1 MTEKKKTGVAP
12 GVDPRAKRRAN
23 MARLREF
30 IEQCRQGTASLPT
43 RGLNVNYIELSRQL
57 FGTSGSI
64 KPENRAM
71 REIVEAYIAENPV
84 HYAGDNKLTRAKAAA
99 LGRLDTDAIK
109 TIRQG
114 MPKAEQEAILTKLTA
129 YLDDCRQGRATLFRL
144 NGRPAYKTIS
154 KHLFS
159 DRKKEVRLHAS
170 VYRELVDACFEDV
183 YGLNAPLHETE
194 MQVSMDCILASGPVP
209 VNGSPTDFAATAWDH
224 ERFRAEMPG
233 IEERLLAMYKV
244 PDAYIRAFGKWRE
257 VATEHEYINWVC
269 RMLGSNAFRQTSLA
283 YLPALLM
290 TELRHRRLL
299 LMPLGLVAEV
309 IKGPFSYRVLPRF
322 VSSFTPFERR
332 LASELS
338 GSGDLLFDFLLCLG
352 PINSATEFPVADFSK
367 ALASVMDA
375 FPVVGPDQR
384 RFLGRLRRLATAID
398 SAALEDGHPFQ
409 PLARVQFEQVTLDSG
424 WRSRGRKDDPLML
437 AVHPTVIEWGTS
449 FRQYVDTR
457 RWKTPATRI
466 QEFRAVL
473 NFLETQNDPPALGSS
488 DLRDQMFGVQAR
500 LWNWLSENSTEH
512 SAACTMSTLF
522 GFFTWHADRHPGF
535 IVPMNRAEVPSRT
548 NLPKKTT
555 KALIPRTILDEAKA
569 ICRDLMDAAF
579 SGHSEAPESML
590 CRHQFDK
597 LLCCRFPV
605 PGVGF
610 VQKLVPVLPALMY
623 TLLTLP
629 IRTIQARLLD
639 SGEADAQYPFLQPGE
654 GPVTQRVKWD
664 RNPSPLAL
672 RKRREGWLRRIHD
685 SSSCTEY
692 LGFWININKTAAVG
706 RGDSKDFGYE
716 IPWQHEELIRTLIL
730 LRDWQQ
736 ANNPISRLYSRAD
749 LSEKAIQPTEALAK
763 HMPPYAYLF
772 RLPRETDLT
781 AWHEPARYEA
791 VSEFFLAVMDEIE
804 SRRRG
809 TPNEV
814 PIILSRN
821 QTGRPATAVFSL
833 HGLRVAGIT
842 AFAEAGVPAPVIAE
856 FLAGHMTVLMTVYY
870 QKFGPSTVTKM
881 LNEAMNALD
890 RARLADTLAGRSDIE
905 QLRSMFVTEGA
916 DALMAA
922 ADVSPGLW
930 ALKLDGICPNGQTLC
945 GEGGERDRSSMY
957 GPVPGGARNCPLC
970 RFWMTGPSF
979 IAGQS
984 IALNA
989 QLYKLREKSEE
1000 LIGLHAR
1007 LRTLD
1012 AQDAKRDAIEHSIDA
1027 VEADIDLMI
1036 RTLQARYR
1044 LVMVSLQLDEG
1055 DVDAEADNALSLVT
1069 TGKVEDVKAVL
1080 SEVSDFRMLDFL
1092 SRSIEVF
1099 PELDCRS
1106 ATFKRNVFLDQL
1118 LDREGFEAML
1128 FRLPTEVAN
1137 RAGNAL
1143 GELIGD
1149 LAGDDALDSIAEGAR
1164 TLRSFGIDRVEDALH
1179 GAMGQPIRLMRKRP
1193 MPDEAPQLPALPEPV
1208 VDA

>member
-1 MTEKKKTGVAP
+1 MTEKKKKGVAT

-30 IEQCRQGTASLPT
+30 IEQCRQGTACLPT
-43 RGLNVNYIELSRQL
+43 RGLSVNYVELSRQL

-84 HYAGDNKLTRAKAAA
+84 HYAGDNKHTRAKAAA
-99 LGRLDTDAIK
+99 LGCLDTEAIK
-109 TIRQG
+109 PIKQG
-114 MPKAEQEAILTKLTA
+114 RPKAEHEEILAKLTA
-129 YLDDCRQGRATLFRL
+129 YLDDCRQGQATLFRL

-159 DRKKEVRLHAS
+159 DWSKEVRLHGS
-170 VYRELVDACFEDV
+170 VYRELVDACFDDV

-194 MQVSMDCILASGPVP
+194 MRVSVGCILANGQTP
-209 VNGSPTDFAATAWDH
+209 VNGSPTDFATSSWDH
-224 ERFRAEMPG
+224 ERFCAEMPG
-233 IEERLLAMYKV
+233 VEERLLSMYKV
-244 PDAYIRAFGKWRE
+244 PDAYIRSFGGWRE
-257 VATEHEYINWVC
+257 VTTEQEYINWAC
-269 RMLGSNAFRQTSLA
+269 RMLGTTAFRQTSLA
-283 YLPALLM
+283 FLPALLM

-322 VSSFTPFERR
+322 VSGFTPFERR

-338 GSGDLLFDFLLCLG
+338 GSGDPLFDFLLCLG
-352 PINSATEFPVADFSK
+352 PISSAADFPVADFCT
-367 ALASVMDA
+367 ALASVMA
-375 FPVVGPDQR
+375 GFPVVGPDQR
-384 RFLGRLRRLATAID
+384 RFLGRLRRLATALD
-398 SAALEDGHPFQ
+398 SAALEEGRPFE
-409 PLARVQFEQVTLDSG
+409 PLARVQFEQATIDGG
-424 WRSRGRKDDPLML
+424 WRTRGRKDDPLQL
-437 AVHPTVIEWGTS
+437 AVHPTVMEWGKS

-457 RWKTPATRI
+457 RWKTPANRI

-473 NFLETQNDPPALGSS
+473 NFLETQNDPPALSS
-488 DLRDQMFGVQAR
+488 ADLRDQMFGVQTR
-500 LWNWLSENSTEH
+500 LWNWLSENCTEH
-512 SAACTMSTLF
+512 GAACTMSTLF
-522 GFFTWHADRHPGF
+522 GFFTWYAEQHPGF
-535 IVPMNRAEVPSRT
+535 IVPMTRAEVPSRT
-548 NLPKKTT
+548 NIPKKTT

-579 SGHSEAPESML
+579 SGRSEAPESML
-590 CRHQFDK
+590 CRQQFDK

-639 SGEADAQYPFLQPGE
+639 SGEADEQYPFLQPGE
-654 GPVTQRVKWD
+654 GPVAQRIKWD

-672 RKRREGWLRRIHD
+672 KKRREGWLRRIHD
-685 SSSCTEY
+685 SSSCTDY
-692 LGFWININKTAAVG
+692 LGFWININKTSAVG
-706 RGDSKDFGYE
+706 RGESKDFGYE

-736 ANNPISRLYSRAD
+736 TNNPISRLYSRAD

-763 HMPPYAYLF
+763 QMPPYAFLF
-772 RLPRETDLT
+772 RLPKETDLT
-781 AWHEPARYEA
+781 AWHEPVRYEA
-791 VSEFFLAVMDEIE
+791 VAEFFLAVMDEIE

-814 PIILSRN
+814 PIILSRGP
-821 QTGRPATAVFSL
+821 TGRPASAVFSL

-881 LNEAMNALD
+881 LNEAMTALD
-890 RARLADTLAGRSDIE
+890 RARLADTLAGRSDID
-905 QLRSMFVTEGA
+905 QLRAMFVTEGA

-970 RFWMTGPSF
+970 RFWMTGPAF
-979 IAGQS
+979 IAGQA

-1007 LRTLD
+1007 LRTLG
-1012 AQDAKRDAIEHSIDA
+1012 AKDAKRDAIEHSIDA

-1044 LVMVSLQLDEG
+1044 LVMASLQLAEG
-1055 DVDAEADNALSLVT
+1055 DVDAEAENALSLVT
-1069 TGKVEDVKAVL
+1069 TGKMEDVKAAL

-1143 GELIGD
+1143 GELIGE
-1149 LAGDDALDSIAEGAR
+1149 LAGDDALDSIADGSR
-1164 TLRSFGIDRVEDALH
+1164 TLRSLGIDRVEEALQ
-1179 GAMGQPIRLMRKRP
+1179 GGLGQPIRLIHRGSRMDTTSQP
-1193 MPDEAPQLPALPEPV
+1193 MALPAALA
-1208 VDA
+1208 DA